1 MKDEFLTARWNNIF
15 SIVLGIVALVFVIIV
30 LTGIIDP
37 IALGSWASFTTLVV
51 IGGIGCAFSEVH
63 STIRFKPTKWRW
75 KRHIHPLTVI
85 GQVLGIFALLLIIFT
100 YMGTNIGFF
109 TGYTTAFIALAVII
123 FILFG
128 LNIRRNAVL
137 K

>member
-100 YMGTNIGFF
+100 YMGTNIGFI

>member
-1 MKDEFLTARWNNIF
+1 MKGECLTARCNNIF

-30 LTGIIDP
+30 LTDKIGP

-63 STIRFKPTKWRW
+63 STIRFKPTKWRF
-75 KRHIHPLTVI
+75 KRHIHPLTII
-85 GQVLGIFALLLIIFT
+85 GQALGIFAVLLITFT
-100 YMGTNIGFF
+100 YMGKNLGCIS
-109 TGYTTAFIALAVII
+109 GYATAFIVLAVTV